1 MSTLLKPGT
10 LVEIT
15 SVEPRET
22 FLVGPWPV
30 GTQFITG
37 EYVSEKESGLNA
49 TAFYWGD
56 MNGGTNNIWAPADSV
71 KVIKTVTEMESR
83 TVPTREQVMQELG
96 SALLV
101 IGDGFR
107 ITEATMDRSI
117 GTIKCAGTTDDGL
130 HFAFTVA
137 LTPPR
142 ETDF

>member
-1 MSTLLKPGT
+1 MSTLLKPGI

-37 EYVSEKESGLNA
+37 EYVGERESGLNA

-71 KVIKTVTEMESR
+71 KVIKTAAEMESR
-83 TVPTREQVMQELG
+83 TVPTREMILQELG

-107 ITEATMDRSI
+107 ITETRDDRDI
-117 GTIKCAGTTDDGL
+117 GTIQCAGTTDDGL
-130 HFAFTVA
+130 HFAFNIAVS
-137 LTPPR
+137 PPR